1 MKKVF
6 WFIALSGLVLGFII
20 HIISLLGI
28 YVGEYFPIWLLH
40 LGIFVVW
47 IPAVIELK
55 KDPALFDRKAL
66 MNKEPFY
73 FFKAILKD
81 VPKFVPVLCIVLFIY
96 TGFNFALF
104 IFSSLEGSPDIIDGK
119 YVLENHGTLIRELSE
134 VEYFKLRANE
144 IRGFS
149 GHWMVFYSLSMG
161 ILWPKDRMSNNNNN
175 TQQRV

>member
-1 MKKVF
+1 
-6 WFIALSGLVLGFII
+6 
-20 HIISLLGI
+20 
-28 YVGEYFPIWLLH
+28 
-40 LGIFVVW
+40 
-47 IPAVIELK
+47 
-55 KDPALFDRKAL
+55 
-66 MNKEPFY
+66 
-73 FFKAILKD
+73 
-81 VPKFVPVLCIVLFIY
+81 
-96 TGFNFALF
+96 
-104 IFSSLEGSPDIIDGK
+104 LEGSPDIIDGK